1 MLGGF
6 TYRQIVDLSVP
17 LKSLDTPI
25 YPGYPQPLRTN
36 FTTLRD
42 DGYQSYVWT
51 FVEHT
56 STHVDAPVHMVKR
69 GKAVDRMPLSQY
81 VGQGAVLDFS
91 RKKARYAIRAKDIVR
106 ALSASRARNFF
117 GPRWIMLFFTGY
129 TAKDRTQGWME
140 HPDLTKDACKFLIEK
155 KVKAVGF
162 DAPSPDHAPFE
173 GHKTLLPKGIV
184 IFENLANLQKLL
196 NKRFLFVG
204 TPLKLVGGTASP
216 CRPVALVM

>member
-1 MLGGF
+1 
-6 TYRQIVDLSVP
+6 
-17 LKSLDTPI
+17 
-25 YPGYPQPLRTN
+25 
-36 FTTLRD
+36 
-42 DGYQSYVWT
+42 
-51 FVEHT
+51 
-56 STHVDAPVHMVKR
+56 
-69 GKAVDRMPLSQY
+69 
-81 VGQGAVLDFS
+81 
-91 RKKARYAIRAKDIVR
+91 
-106 ALSASRARNFF
+106 
-117 GPRWIMLFFTGY
+117 MLFLTGY

-196 NKRFLFVG
+196 NKRFFFVG